1 MNVNADH
8 QVNMPSVDTNLNMLS
23 ELRPGWD
30 GEEAVE
36 IDRSALEM
44 VKLILQ
50 SLQDSHLPIPYCAP
64 VPDGRID
71 VEWSDLGIICT
82 FDCEDV
88 SFHQANESSF
98 TCCYQDKNLWNTFA
112 DAFVLAIRTKTSN
125 VSQLIAP
132 AMFPQ

>member
-1 MNVNADH
+1 MDVNADH
-8 QVNMPSVDTNLNMLS
+8 QVNMPSVDTILNMLS

-50 SLQDSHLPIPYCAP
+50 SLQDSNLPIPFCAP

-71 VEWSDLGIICT
+71 VEWSDLGII
-82 FDCEDV
+82 DCEDA

-98 TCCYQDKNLWNTFA
+98 TLCYQNKNLWNTFA
-112 DAFVLAIRTKTSN
+112 DAFVWAIKTKTSN
-125 VSQLIAP
+125 VSQFIAP